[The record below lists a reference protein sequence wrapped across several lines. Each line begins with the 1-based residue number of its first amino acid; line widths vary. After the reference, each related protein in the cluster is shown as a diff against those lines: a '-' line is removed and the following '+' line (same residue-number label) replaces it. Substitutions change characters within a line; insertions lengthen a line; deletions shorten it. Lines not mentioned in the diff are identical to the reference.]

1 MECKKNDCF
10 NCPYPDCIN
19 DYVKKTYPRKKQW
32 IAHQTEYV
40 SKRAKRRA
48 AEGLCTKCGK
58 RPPRPEYRTCG
69 ECAMKSRRASNEH
82 KWRNGTTP
90 KVLMDGVTLCK
101 KCGKNPPVTGYAV
114 CERCLALC
122 RKALDKT
129 PSHNGKAPDNGF
141 ARALRADYLL
151 NKKEKK

>member
-1 MECKKNDCF
+1 
-10 NCPYPDCIN
+10 
-19 DYVKKTYPRKKQW
+19 
-32 IAHQTEYV
+32 
-40 SKRAKRRA
+40 
-48 AEGLCTKCGK
+48 
-58 RPPRPEYRTCG
+58 
-69 ECAMKSRRASNEH
+69 
-82 KWRNGTTP
+82 
-90 KVLMDGVTLCK
+90 MDGVTLCK

>member
-19 DYVKKTYPRKKQW
+19 DRVKKYYPPSKERLARQAVHITQLAK
-32 IAHQTEYV
+32 
-40 SKRAKRRA
+40 KRAKA
-48 AEGLCTKCGK
+48 DLCTKCGK
-58 RPPRPEYRTCG
+58 RPPRRGYRTCS
-69 ECAMKSRRASNEH
+69 ECAAKSRRAANEH

-90 KVLMDGVTLCK
+90 KVLMDGVSLCK
-101 KCGKNPPVTGYAV
+101 KCGKHPPAVGYAV

-122 RKALDKT
+122 RNALDKT
-129 PSHNGKAPDNGF
+129 PSHNGKSPDNGF

-151 NKKEKK
+151 NKKEKR

>member
-58 RPPRPEYRTCG
+58 RPPRPGYRTCG

-82 KWRNGTTP
+82 KWRNGWETKKISACALP
-90 KVLMDGVTLCK
+90 KIQGCLYTSIPTDDRGATQARSAMLLADGRRS
-101 KCGKNPPVTGYAV
+101 AA
-114 CERCLALC
+114 LAAGG
-122 RKALDKT
+122 RR
-129 PSHNGKAPDNGF
+129 F
-141 ARALRADYLL
+141 AGA
-151 NKKEKK
+151 NNF

>member
-58 RPPRPEYRTCG
+58 RPPRPGYRTCG

-101 KCGKNPPVTGYAV
+101 KCGIMLAKKNYKVEVEFSEYGAVKTVTD
-114 CERCLALC
+114 ERA
-122 RKALDKT
+122 AAIET
-129 PSHNGKAPDNGF
+129 WN
-141 ARALRADYLL
+141 LRTHH
-151 NKKEKK
+151 